1 MGFSEINIQKFR
13 GIDNITL
20 SDCKQINLIAGC
32 NNSGKSS
39 VLEAIFMLT
48 GISNIELGN
57 RINNIRDYPTRSGND
72 FKLLFHN
79 LDTETPIKLTGAFST
94 NNEIRELSITPIFN
108 FDASLDK
115 IVNNTSSNETDFTNS
130 EYSLAKSSISG
141 LQSSFSVKEKHK
153 STIKGNSKFSI
164 VSSNQFNS
172 TNDKNYKEKLYARFL
187 SSNKSLNTTAAT
199 IDRIITNKQEDEIL
213 SILKIVEPKIQKIST
228 GINGLIR
235 VDIGLSSL
243 IPINVMGDGIR
254 KLLAIITA
262 MYDVQNGILLIDEI
276 ENGLHYSALKSL
288 WKSIIAAAKRF
299 NVQIFATTHN
309 IETLQYLKDVVKDDL
324 PNFEKEVRFYTI
336 QKVASDETKA
346 YKYDFEQFES
356 ALEKGIEIR

>member
-13 GIDNITL
+13 GIDNLTL

-39 VLEAIFMLT
+39 ALEAIFMLT
-48 GISNIELGN
+48 GLSNIELGN
-57 RINNIRDYPTRSGND
+57 RVNNMRDYPTRGGND

-79 LDTETPIKLTGAFST
+79 LDINIPIKLTGSFST
-94 NNEIRELSITPIFN
+94 NNEIRELSISPIVN
-108 FDASLDK
+108 FDTGLDNMVSNNSL
-115 IVNNTSSNETDFTNS
+115 NETDFTNS
-130 EYSLAKSSISG
+130 EYSLVKSAITG

-153 STIKGNSKFSI
+153 SAIKGNSKFSI
-164 VSSNQFNS
+164 VANNQFNS
-172 TNDKNYKEKLYARFL
+172 ANDKNYKEKLFARFL
-187 SSNKSLNTTAAT
+187 SSNKSFNTTAAT

-213 SILKIVEPKIQKIST
+213 TILKVIEPRIQKINT
-228 GINGLIR
+228 GINGI
-235 VDIGLSSL
+235 VNSL

-254 KLLAIITA
+254 KLLAIVTA

-309 IETLQYLKDVVKDDL
+309 IETLQYLKDVVKDEL
-324 PNFEKEVRFYTI
+324 PDFEKEVRFYTI

-356 ALEKGIEIR
+356 ALENGIEIR